1 VIARAIVAA
10 VALAAAVV
18 LAADLHSARRVDA
31 AVAAAAAP
39 GRLDAAIATLR
50 DVARGTSDTA
60 PLLNEVQLLLA
71 KRDYRAAQATAL
83 AAARREPD
91 NARAWLLVG
100 LAAGG
105 SGDRAV
111 ERDARARIGA
121 LVARP

>member
-1 VIARAIVAA
+1 VIARLVIVA
-10 VALAAAVV
+10 VALAGVVV
-18 LAADLHSARRVDA
+18 LAADLRTTRHVDG
-31 AVAAAAAP
+31 AVAAATAP
-39 GRLDAAIATLR
+39 GRVDASIATLR

-60 PLLNEVQLLLA
+60 PLLSEVQLLLST
-71 KRDYRAAQATAL
+71 RDYRAAQMTAL

-105 SGDRAV
+105 TGDQAV
-111 ERDARARIGA
+111 ERRARSRIGE